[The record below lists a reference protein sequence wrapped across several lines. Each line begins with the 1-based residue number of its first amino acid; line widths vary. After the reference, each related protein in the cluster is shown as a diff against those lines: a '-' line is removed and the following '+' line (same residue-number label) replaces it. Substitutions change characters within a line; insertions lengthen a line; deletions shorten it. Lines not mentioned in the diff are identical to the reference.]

1 MHHHRDD
8 PGAASLARGPA
19 KRDDI
24 ERARRT
30 LVHAEYLTARY
41 LHEVAG
47 RRRADAR
54 RGDEDRR
61 RGEAGA
67 AG

>member
-1 MHHHRDD
+1 MGHHRTD

-24 ERARRT
+24 ERARRE

-41 LHEVAG
+41 LQEVAG

-54 RGDEDRR
+54 RREEDDRR
-61 RGEAGA
+61 GRRP
-67 AG
+67 